1 MAADEVII
9 ARFRAELDQTIKE
22 FDRYIASL
30 EKGEKQQKS
39 FQETVTETSKKTQ
52 AAGKKEVLTIE
63 QYRAELARIEAAKKK
78 AFDTKPIVE
87 TGKEIDKVKKKTKET
102 GDSFDKSVSKIKSN
116 LKQIATSLGIGFSAL
131 AVINFSKQSIDAF
144 LEAEKN
150 ADRLRFAIT
159 ALGGESEAVFNRLI
173 QQSEDLQKITVFDD
187 DSIQQAQAAL
197 AAFGLTGRQ
206 IEELI
211 PKLADFATIMG
222 TDLPTAANMVG
233 AGLQGVGR
241 ELKRYGIEVSATAT
255 ASENLN
261 AIMEGFSRQSGAA
274 ENAAKT
280 LSGQLEQLKNR
291 SDDLQQEIGKDLIPA
306 WTALKIA
313 IFETTKTVFDYIK
326 AGGDLQKFF
335 FNQKIREQGTALEE
349 IDKKL
354 KQLTESNIKLGQ
366 SESEARKNAAIEI
379 QKEIRS
385 RVEVNEQ
392 RLRTATLTIQADKEQ
407 AELDKQRARN
417 RRDASVNELKIIND
431 IVDSLTK
438 EEATKINILTLDELR
453 AQSIERLNELLKE
466 NNLRNDI
473 NSQSNVKL
481 IEREIEA
488 RKKAADE
495 AAKEL
500 EKLKNKFGKLEII
513 IPLEFR
519 FRKKPEEVVSEEIKH
534 LREEFEK
541 ELGKKNQQR
550 LNENAAESGK
560 SAGGSWAEAFLKA
573 NEDIINITSQIV
585 GELAKLFDT
594 FSQKRIDQIDRET
607 EKELSALDI
616 RSEAIEDSLDK
627 RRISEREAQE
637 QQEALEKKKVEV
649 QEAADKKIRE
659 LKRRQAIIDKVAA
672 LFQIAID
679 TARNAISQ
687 PGPAFALVPAW
698 IALGAAQAAIV
709 AATPIPGYKKGTKRS
724 KEGVALVG
732 EEGPEYTYLNEG
744 SKVVDRKKSDR
755 FAHVFD
761 SIIDGK
767 FNDEYVPIRDVAAI
781 VRKRKESYSEHQSRS
796 MAENIRNSIFL
807 TQAGDNGGLMLL
819 NRKGLNLSDQA
830 AEKIGKSV
838 ADNLSFTS
846 IYR

>member
-1 MAADEVII
+1 MADEVII

-22 FDRYIASL
+22 FDRYVASL
-30 EKGEKQQKS
+30 EKGEKEQKS
-39 FQETVTETSKKTQ
+39 FQESVTKTSKTTE
-52 AAGKKEVLTIE
+52 AATKKEVLTSK
-63 QYRAELARIEAAKKK
+63 QYQAELARIEAAKKK
-78 AFDTKPIVE
+78 AFDTKAIKD
-87 TGKEIDKVKKKTKET
+87 TSKALDDVKKKTRET
-102 GDSFDKSVSKIKSN
+102 GDSFGKSITSIKSSIG
-116 LKQIATSLGIGFSAL
+116 QVGAALGIAFSAQ
-131 AVINFSKQSIDAF
+131 AIINFGKQSIDAF

-159 ALGGESEAVFNRLI
+159 ELGGESESVFNRLI
-173 QQSEDLQKITVFDD
+173 EQSSELQKITVFSD

-206 IEELI
+206 IEDLI
-211 PKLADFATIMG
+211 PRLADFATIMG
-222 TDLPTAANMVG
+222 TDLSTAANMVG

-261 AIMEGFSRQSGAA
+261 SIMEGFSKRSGAA

-280 LSGQLEQLKNR
+280 LSGQLEQLKNE
-291 SDDLQQEIGKDLIPA
+291 SDDLQEKIGERLAPSFVS
-306 WTALKIA
+306 LKKA
-313 IFETTKTVFDYIK
+313 IFEATLGLLGFNKAQEEAQKTVEKQIDANIQDTAKRLKEAGVDVVETFSQRIDQLKKINEK
-326 AGGDLQKFF
+326 AATDIEAVQR
-335 FNQKIREQGTALEE
+335 KITERTQQLSQSKLDIAPQDDAIVRRLEKQIININKI
-349 IDKKL
+349 IDANNLKL
-354 KQLTESNIKLGQ
+354 KSFRAVVDAETAAVEHALTQ
-366 SESEARKNAAIEI
+366 
-379 QKEIRS
+379 
-385 RVEVNEQ
+385 
-392 RLRTATLTIQADKEQ
+392 
-407 AELDKQRARN
+407 
-417 RRDASVNELKIIND
+417 
-431 IVDSLTK
+431 
-438 EEATKINILTLDELR
+438 DELR
-453 AQSIERLNELLKE
+453 AQSIDRLNELLKE
-466 NNLRNDI
+466 NQLRNTI
-473 NSQSNVKL
+473 TSQSNVTL

-541 ELGKKNQQR
+541 ELGEKNQQR
-550 LNENAAESGK
+550 LDEIAAESGE
-560 SAGGSWAEAFLKA
+560 SAGTSYVDSFTEALGELSSIA
-573 NEDIINITSQIV
+573 SQSI

-594 FSQKRIDQIDRET
+594 FSQKRIDQIDKET

-616 RSEAIEDSLDK
+616 RSEAIEESLDK

-649 QEAADKKIRE
+649 QQAADKKIRE
-659 LKRRQAIIDKVAA
+659 LKRRQAIIDKAA
-672 LFQIAID
+672 AIFQIAID

-687 PGPAFALVPAW
+687 PGPAGILVPYW
-698 IALGAAQAAIV
+698 IGLGALQAAVV
-709 AATPIPGYKKGTKRS
+709 AAQPIPGYKKGTKRS

-781 VRKRKESYSEHQSRS
+781 VRKRKESFSEQQSRS

-830 AEKIGKSV
+830 ADKIGKSV
-838 ADNLSFTS
+838 AENLSFTS